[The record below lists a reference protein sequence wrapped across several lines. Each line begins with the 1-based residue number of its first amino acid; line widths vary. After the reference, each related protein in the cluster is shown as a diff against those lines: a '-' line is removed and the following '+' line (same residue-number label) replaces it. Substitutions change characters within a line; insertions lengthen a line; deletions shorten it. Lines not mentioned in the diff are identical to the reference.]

1 MRVFSDAYSLLFT
14 FIVGSNLVKGE
25 SLVTYPSEKI
35 GAGGRRRERERERER
50 GNVRGGEKNTNSGTG
65 EKKICRTFDPPV
77 LEHHLLGA
85 YFHTGGKVLHH
96 TLLLCL
102 FNDSQQEVL
111 DVAVGDDRLLH
122 RPIVT
127 PQLGAFREDACP
139 LEERIDHIHRKG
151 PQNFIPV
158 PLWLLVKE
166 NKVTVQRT
174 KMLFGVSNNLSETR
188 HLNTTECQ
196 EEDKR

>member
-1 MRVFSDAYSLLFT
+1 M
-14 FIVGSNLVKGE
+14 
-25 SLVTYPSEKI
+25 
-35 GAGGRRRERERERER
+35 
-50 GNVRGGEKNTNSGTG
+50 
-65 EKKICRTFDPPV
+65 
-77 LEHHLLGA
+77 
-85 YFHTGGKVLHH
+85 LHH